1 MLMTPERSPGC
12 SRENRGATVEN
23 FSEYSCDEFVAVL
36 ASKAPVPGGG
46 GACALVGAL
55 GVALGNM
62 VGSLTVGKP
71 RFASVEADIIALKL
85 RADTLQSEL
94 LELIGRDAAA
104 FEPLSRAYGLP
115 SSTEDERTRKAEVM
129 EKCLREACAVPL
141 EIMEKCCEAIDL
153 HEQFSAKGTPL
164 ALSDVG
170 VGVKF
175 AQAALQGASL
185 NVFINTKAMA
195 DRFSA
200 EEINRKTY
208 ALLENNVH
216 RADVIFEG
224 VVSRFT
230 GGDAT

>member
-1 MLMTPERSPGC
+1 MALALT
-12 SRENRGATVEN
+12 ENEGVTVEN
-23 FSEYSCDEFVAVL
+23 FSEYSCDEFVEAL

-46 GACALVGAL
+46 GASALVGAL

-71 RFASVEADIIALKL
+71 RFADVEANIIALKA

-94 LELIGRDAAA
+94 LGLIERDAKV

-115 SSTEDERTRKAEVM
+115 SGTEGERTHKAEVM
-129 EKCLREACAVPL
+129 EECLREACVVPL
-141 EIMEKCCEAIDL
+141 EIMEKCCKAIDL
-153 HEQFSAKGTPL
+153 HEQFAIKGTPL

-195 DRFSA
+195 NRLHA
-200 EEINRKTY
+200 TEINRRAH
-208 ALLENNVH
+208 ALLESHVR